1 MWKEFKAFAMKGS
14 VLDMAIGIIIG
25 VAFGQIIQ
33 SLVSDIIMPPLGL
46 LLGHVDFSNF
56 FINLSGT
63 HYTSLADAKRA
74 GAAVLA
80 YGHFINTIINF
91 IIIAFA
97 MFLVVKWFASM
108 KKPESPPPP
117 TMKDCPY
124 GFSLPPLHFSV
135 GASVRMSGQGR
146 EFRAPGFND
155 A

>member
-63 HYTSLADAKRA
+63 HYASLADAKRA

-108 KKPESPPPP
+108 KKPEPPAMP
-117 TMKDCPY
+117 TTKDCPY
-124 GFSLPPLHFSV
+124 CFSSIPIK
-135 GASVRMSGQGR
+135 ASRCPNCTSQL
-146 EFRAPGFND
+146 AP

>member
-46 LLGHVDFSNF
+46 LLCHV
-56 FINLSGT
+56 SGGEVVCQ
-63 HYTSLADAKRA
+63 HEEA
-74 GAAVLA
+74 GISSAANHEGLPLLLQQ
-80 YGHFINTIINF
+80 HP
-91 IIIAFA
+91 
-97 MFLVVKWFASM
+97 
-108 KKPESPPPP
+108 PE
-117 TMKDCPY
+117 